1 MTNAE
6 KIQIVQTYI
15 GSDDNATD
23 VVISVYLDDAAD
35 AILNRRYPFGV
46 PSDVMGVPQM
56 YERLQCRLAA
66 EMYLK
71 RGAEGEESHNE
82 DGVNRKY
89 GHPDF
94 EPLLRNVT
102 QIAKVG

>member
-6 KIQIVQTYI
+6 KLQIVNAYI
-15 GSDDNATD
+15 GTDADATD
-23 VVISVYLDDAAD
+23 EVISVYLDDAAD
-35 AILNRRYPFGV
+35 AILNRRYPFGIPESV
-46 PSDVMGVPQM
+46 VDVPQM

-82 DGVNRKY
+82 DGVSRKY

-94 EPLLRNVT
+94 EPLLRNVM

>member
-6 KIQIVQTYI
+6 KITVTKTYI
-15 GSDDNATD
+15 GNDTAATD
-23 VVISVYLDDAAD
+23 AVITVYLDDAKE
-35 AILNRRYPFGV
+35 AILNRRYPFEIPNGA
-46 PSDVMGVPQM
+46 DVPQM

-66 EMYLK
+66 EMYLR

-89 GHPDF
+89 AHADF
-94 EPLLRNVT
+94 EPLLRNVM

>member
-1 MTNAE
+1 MTDAE
-6 KIQIVQTYI
+6 KIQIVKTYI
-15 GSDDNATD
+15 GATDNAED
-23 VVISVYLDDAAD
+23 SVIAVYLDDAAE
-35 AILNRRYPFGV
+35 AILNRRYPFGYSEGTEL
-46 PSDVMGVPQM
+46 PSM

-89 GHPDF
+89 AHADF
-94 EPLLRNVT
+94 EPLLRNVM

>member
-15 GSDDNATD
+15 GADDGATD
-23 VVISVYLDDAAD
+23 TVIAVYLDDAAE
-35 AILNRRYPFGV
+35 AILNRRYPFGI
-46 PSDVMGVPQM
+46 PDGAYVPQM

-66 EMYLK
+66 EMYLR

-89 GHPDF
+89 AHADF
-94 EPLLRNVT
+94 EPLLRNVM

>member
-1 MTNAE
+1 MTQVE
-6 KIQIVQTYI
+6 KI
-15 GSDDNATD
+15 ATIKAYLGND
-23 VVISVYLDDAAD
+23 TEATEYAITVYLDDAKE
-35 AILNRRYPFGV
+35 AILTRRYPFGV
-46 PSDVMGVPQM
+46 PEGAEVPPM

-66 EMYLK
+66 EMFLR

-89 GHPDF
+89 ASADF
-94 EPLLRNVT
+94 EPLLRNVM

>member
-6 KIQIVQTYI
+6 KITIVKAYI
-15 GSDDNATD
+15 GTDENATD
-23 VVISVYLDDAAD
+23 AVISVYLDDAAD
-35 AILNRRYPFGV
+35 AILNRRYPFGIPASVVDV
-46 PSDVMGVPQM
+46 PPM

-71 RGAEGEESHNE
+71 RGAEGEESHSE

-94 EPLLRNVT
+94 EPLLRNVM

>member
-1 MTNAE
+1 MTTAE
-6 KIQIVQTYI
+6 KIQLVQTYI
-15 GSDDNATD
+15 GADTGATD
-23 VVISVYLDDAAD
+23 AVISVYLDDAEE
-35 AILNRRYPFGV
+35 AILTRRYPFGV
-46 PSDVMGVPQM
+46 PEGSEVPSM

-71 RGAEGEESHNE
+71 RGAEGEESHSE

-94 EPLLRNVT
+94 EPLLRNVM